1 MVAAREGHAMTARLT
16 PRQLALGGALVATL
30 AATAWVATRPED
42 GVVGA
47 AAVPARRPAAV
58 AVAPAASSALAAAAP
73 DTSAREPWADAP
85 PAQLAAW
92 QPPPPP
98 APPAAPPPA
107 APAPLPPP
115 VAPPAPYQMIGRLV
129 EGEGARAVD
138 IALLSAPNKSLSAKR
153 GDVLDGQ
160 WRVEQV
166 SASGVRL
173 TWLPGQLPQ
182 TLVFKPA
189 P

>member
-1 MVAAREGHAMTARLT
+1 MRP
-16 PRQLALGGALVATL
+16 PRQLALGAALAATL
-30 AATAWVATRPED
+30 AATAWLATRPED
-42 GVVGA
+42 EA
-47 AAVPARRPAAV
+47 T
-58 AVAPAASSALAAAAP
+58 AAAAP
-73 DTSAREPWADAP
+73 ARRAVAAASAPVAAPAAEGRQPWAEPA

-98 APPAAPPPA
+98 SPPPAPPPQA
-107 APAPLPPP
+107 AVALAPPPP

-129 EGEGARAVD
+129 EGEGARAVEV
-138 IALLSAPNKSLSAKR
+138 ALLAGPNQALSAR
-153 GDVLDGQ
+153 PGEVLDGQ

-182 TLVFKPA
+182 NIVFKAA